1 VKEVSAAADDAT
13 RERSRLASALT
24 QVAET
29 EGVPCV
35 PWPSPS
41 TFALT
46 LTRPLPLTTDPHPD
60 LDPDLTSAL
69 TLTSTLNR
77 WRRRRTTHGWR
88 RRSGCRRPW

>member
-1 VKEVSAAADDAT
+1 MKEVSAAADDAT

-41 TFALT
+41 K
-46 LTRPLPLTTDPHPD
+46 PHAIAVESPCK
-60 LDPDLTSAL
+60 
-69 TLTSTLNR
+69 
-77 WRRRRTTHGWR
+77 GKF
-88 RRSGCRRPW
+88 RSGLLPPG